1 MSHHLMESFLH
12 VTRVNDMK
20 IIQYETITKDH
31 AQISVLGD
39 FFELTLDT
47 AVLDRKLNGIIRKFP
62 AATPLNKHELQ
73 VIKN

>member
-1 MSHHLMESFLH
+1 MSHHLMPSFLH
-12 VTRVNDMK
+12 VARVNDMK

-62 AATPLNKHELQ
+62 TAAPLHKHELL
-73 VIKN
+73 VIEN